1 MNLIKKFIDTSMN
14 EGLPVAVNS
23 ASSYIKFKL
32 GSQRQIYNRREQ
44 LKDEMLKLFNAT
56 VAYGP
61 FKGLKF
67 SLDAWWGR
75 ERASMIL
82 GLYEQEVLESLTNI
96 PKKYKTF
103 IDLGAADGYY
113 GIGVLVN
120 NLFENSICFE
130 STERGQN
137 VIRENA
143 KLNGVADKIL
153 IYGIAEKDFYKV
165 ILDEQLRNS
174 VLFVDIEGG
183 EFDLLDQDTF
193 KVFKDSIIFIEL
205 HDWYFEDAN
214 NKLQKLRQDA
224 IEFFDITELT
234 TASRDL
240 SKFPELK
247 DFSDTDRW
255 LICSEGR
262 HRLMAWYRLDPKNS
276 KPNAAAT

>member
-1 MNLIKKFIDTSMN
+1 MN

-44 LKDEMLKLFNAT
+44 LKDEMIKLFDST

-67 SLDAWWGR
+67 SSDAWWGR

-120 NLFENSICFE
+120 NLFENSFCFE

-143 KLNGVADKIL
+143 KLNGVADKLL

-165 ILDEQLRNS
+165 IPDVQLRNS

-193 KVFKDSIIFIEL
+193 KIFKDSIIFIEL
-205 HDWYFEDAN
+205 HDWFFEDAN

-262 HRLMAWYRLDPKNS
+262 HKLMAWYRLDPKNS
-276 KPNAAAT
+276 KLNAAAT